1 MACDIQHRNRQE
13 RPSATD
19 LSKKGRGLTFSSRAR
34 VVPKRPHPATQSQH
48 TNINGFHH
56 TTQLNRQTA
65 TRSQLVRHGLREILP
80 AHRCGLLSAINSFL
94 SAASVWRRRSAISLK
109 EHASGNHR
117 SKFTLEIETPST
129 VVRVDVMEAESA
141 VLPSATYSVHDRPSR
156 QVGHLG
162 YFNLVTASD
171 GAFVSLS
178 VNSNTG
184 QVRGVIKQFDGD
196 WINVDDSE
204 IDNIDSAERFLEYS
218 STRYANHHR
227 GLQAFHS
234 NYLYQIDLHLDF
246 DYELVSM
253 NGGTLCNTFGY
264 INSLVTA
271 ANAVFEKEIM
281 THINVKS
288 MKQTDLYDQA
298 KAADEVIMI
307 MKEEYAKVQ
316 GEGIDLHY
324 ALLGKN

>member
-1 MACDIQHRNRQE
+1 
-13 RPSATD
+13 
-19 LSKKGRGLTFSSRAR
+19 
-34 VVPKRPHPATQSQH
+34 
-48 TNINGFHH
+48 
-56 TTQLNRQTA
+56 
-65 TRSQLVRHGLREILP
+65 
-80 AHRCGLLSAINSFL
+80 
-94 SAASVWRRRSAISLK
+94 
-109 EHASGNHR
+109 
-117 SKFTLEIETPST
+117 
-129 VVRVDVMEAESA
+129 MEAESA

-162 YFNLVTASD
+162 YFNLVTATD

-178 VNSNTG
+178 VNSYTG

-204 IDNIDSAERFLEYS
+204 IDDIDSAERFLEYS

-298 KAADEVIMI
+298 KADDEVIM
-307 MKEEYAKVQ
+307 MVV
-316 GEGIDLHY
+316 GGITYYYELS
-324 ALLGKN
+324 K

>member
-1 MACDIQHRNRQE
+1 VNGMPQE
-13 RPSATD
+13 TRDHQPP
-19 LSKKGRGLTFSSRAR
+19 LSKKGRGLDLFSSRVSSKIA
-34 VVPKRPHPATQSQH
+34 PTQQHSQ
-48 TNINGFHH
+48 
-56 TTQLNRQTA
+56 QQR
-65 TRSQLVRHGLREILP
+65 
-80 AHRCGLLSAINSFL
+80 
-94 SAASVWRRRSAISLK
+94 
-109 EHASGNHR
+109 
-117 SKFTLEIETPST
+117 
-129 VVRVDVMEAESA
+129 
-141 VLPSATYSVHDRPSR
+141 SR

-162 YFNLVTASD
+162 YFNLVTATD

-178 VNSNTG
+178 VNSYTG

-204 IDNIDSAERFLEYS
+204 IDDIDSAERFLEYS

-253 NGGTLCNTFGY
+253 NGGTLCDTFGY

-298 KAADEVIMI
+298 KADDEVIM
-307 MKEEYAKVQ
+307 MVV
-316 GEGIDLHY
+316 GGITYYYELS
-324 ALLGKN
+324 K

>member
-1 MACDIQHRNRQE
+1 M
-13 RPSATD
+13 
-19 LSKKGRGLTFSSRAR
+19 
-34 VVPKRPHPATQSQH
+34 
-48 TNINGFHH
+48 
-56 TTQLNRQTA
+56 
-65 TRSQLVRHGLREILP
+65 
-80 AHRCGLLSAINSFL
+80 LLSAINSFL
-94 SAASVWRRRSAISLK
+94 SAASVWRRPAISFERACQWQPSVEIHL
-109 EHASGNHR
+109 GNR
-117 SKFTLEIETPST
+117 TSRT

-162 YFNLVTASD
+162 YFNLVTATD

-178 VNSNTG
+178 VNSYTG

-204 IDNIDSAERFLEYS
+204 IDDIDSAERFLEYS

-253 NGGTLCNTFGY
+253 NGGLTCDSSKCG
-264 INSLVTA
+264 IR
-271 ANAVFEKEIM
+271 ERDHD
-281 THINVKS
+281 THQCQVYE
-288 MKQTDLYDQA
+288 TDRS
-298 KAADEVIMI
+298 V
-307 MKEEYAKVQ
+307 
-316 GEGIDLHY
+316 
-324 ALLGKN
+324 